1 VALGALTSIGTAAT
15 AVHAADAPP
24 LRLSAT
30 PAVITAGQASKVCVR
45 TQPGEVVAVS
55 AATLPDRNY
64 RVVRTGS
71 SPSGLPCWNVHP
83 RADTR
88 LVASVVGGPAS
99 RTSASTL
106 IDVVPRPR
114 AVSPVQGGR
123 AVAVYLAVAGR
134 PDAAV
139 LRRAEATAAALG
151 YVAPAGADLD
161 CDQGAREGL
170 GLTQGP
176 YFTTAVYFAT
186 RAAATDFARLHQPR
200 EAGIVSVRT
209 YCLD

>member
-1 VALGALTSIGTAAT
+1 VALGR
-15 AVHAADAPP
+15 AVVDRRGGDGGARADAPP

-83 RADTR
+83 RSDTR

-139 LRRAEATAAALG
+139 LRRAEASAAALG